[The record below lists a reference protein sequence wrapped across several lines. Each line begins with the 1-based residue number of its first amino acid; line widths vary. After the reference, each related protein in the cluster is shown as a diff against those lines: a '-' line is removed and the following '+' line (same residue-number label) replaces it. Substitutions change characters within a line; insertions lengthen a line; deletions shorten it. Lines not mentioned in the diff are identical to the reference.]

1 MKRYGS
7 VAVIGSLLL
16 AACSSSSTTTTS
28 PSPVPV
34 VTSASLS
41 PPPGTTG
48 FTPPPTSPMKTYTS
62 NSNGFQV
69 DYPTDWTKQNKGGNC
84 PATVCFGAPAQD
96 GQVPAVIAVNVIT
109 WTSPTS
115 LQTAWNTQRQL
126 AINSLGVNPKTVSGT
141 QGNTTLGGEQAKTA
155 TYTLDWGLI
164 PATARQTMVLGA
176 DGTSATVLTGMSA
189 TEIWKDLDPTFAEVE
204 SSFALTG

>member
-1 MKRYGS
+1 
-7 VAVIGSLLL
+7 
-16 AACSSSSTTTTS
+16 
-28 PSPVPV
+28 
-34 VTSASLS
+34 
-41 PPPGTTG
+41 
-48 FTPPPTSPMKTYTS
+48 MKTYTS

-189 TEIWKDLDPTFAEVE
+189 TEIWKDLDPTFTQVE
-204 SSFALTG
+204 STFALTG